1 MIDEEKIILMT
12 RLATY
17 EEKKGRKMRKY
28 NEVYCSDYVLIH
40 LLVTVLAVTVAFG
53 IVFGLYVFNDFE
65 AFMQSVYK
73 MDVISYALNIL
84 RIYLYVLAG
93 YAAFTFLFAVI
104 KYHLAR
110 KSLNGYYQNLK
121 KLNAY
126 YKEHGN

>member
-12 RLATY
+12 KLATY
-17 EEKKGRKMRKY
+17 EAKKGRKMRKY
-28 NEVYCSDYVLIH
+28 NEMYCSDYVLIH
-40 LLVTVLAVTVAFG
+40 LLVTVLAVTIAFG

-65 AFMQSVYK
+65 AFMQNAYK
-73 MDVISYALNIL
+73 MDVISYALNLL
-84 RIYLYVLAG
+84 RIFLYVLAG
-93 YAAFTFLFAVI
+93 YAAFTFLYAVI

>member
-1 MIDEEKIILMT
+1 MIDKEKIILMT

-28 NEVYCSDYVLIH
+28 NELYCSDYVLLH
-40 LLVTVLAVTVAFG
+40 LLKTVLAVSISFG

-65 AFMQSVYK
+65 AFMQSIYK
-73 MDVISYALNIL
+73 MDVISYAMNLL
-84 RIYLYVLAG
+84 QTYAYVLAG
-93 YAAFTFLFAVI
+93 YAAFTLLYAVI

-126 YKEHGN
+126 YREHGN